1 MYLFLNVLAIH
12 AAHMP
17 VQPQRSAHIDPS
29 VTCEVI
35 LRACQPCR
43 LCDMMALCGSRGPE
57 KCERS
62 QVFLLMH
69 VMAARGHIVCLRTSG
84 PCVGP
89 SGQSTCLCDSRS
101 ISSIAHVSS
110 IDVFSA
116 LLVRTATRTPALP
129 AAVALFFITVVLSRI
144 GLVPV
149 TARMA
154 QRAEP
159 TPPKRPLGAYFLW
172 CLCTNGMSC

>member
-12 AAHMP
+12 AAHVH
-17 VQPQRSAHIDPS
+17 VQPQRSAHTDPS

-43 LCDMMALCGSRGPE
+43 LCDMMALRGSRGPE

-116 LLVRTATRTPALP
+116 LLVRTATRAPALP
-129 AAVALFFITVVLSRI
+129 AAVALFFLS
-144 GLVPV
+144 P
-149 TARMA
+149 
-154 QRAEP
+154 
-159 TPPKRPLGAYFLW
+159 
-172 CLCTNGMSC
+172 SS

>member
-12 AAHMP
+12 AAHVP

-35 LRACQPCR
+35 LRACQLCR
-43 LCDMMALCGSRGPE
+43 LCDMMALRGSRGPE

-116 LLVRTATRTPALP
+116 LLVRTATRAPALP
-129 AAVALFFITVVLSRI
+129 AAVALFFFLS
-144 GLVPV
+144 P
-149 TARMA
+149 
-154 QRAEP
+154 
-159 TPPKRPLGAYFLW
+159 
-172 CLCTNGMSC
+172 SS